1 MTDPT
6 KLDTPALLAHTSQLA
21 LADPT
26 GDDETRWDAVR
37 ELHRRG
43 GEPAFEQASVWSN
56 HQEPLLRALAADV
69 LSQLGWDEQHPFEQR
84 SEPILTAMLDD
95 DAIPVVSAALTAMGH
110 LGVGS
115 VAKVCT
121 MADHSHED
129 IRYSVAYCLG
139 NREDEQSRAT
149 LVELSKDDDHEVRDW
164 ATFGLGTLC
173 DTDSPAI
180 RDALAARLRDDD
192 EDTRCEAM
200 VGLARRNDPRA
211 TEAVAKELENECVG
225 RLAIEAAGLLC
236 DPQFTPR
243 LTSLLAS
250 NRDDTDLAEALL
262 KLQAGQ
268 DE

>member
-26 GDDETRWDAVR
+26 GDDETRWDAVK

-43 GEPAFEQASVWSN
+43 GEPAFDQAAAWSN
-56 HQEPLLRALAADV
+56 DQEPLLRALAADV
-69 LSQLGWDEQHPFEQR
+69 LSQLGWDEEHPFGQR

-95 DAIPVVSAALTAMGH
+95 EAIPVASAALMAMGH

-115 VAKVCT
+115 VARVCT

-139 NREDEQSRAT
+139 NRKDAQSRAT

-180 RDALAARLRDDD
+180 RDALAARLQDAD
-192 EDTRCEAM
+192 EDTRCEAII
-200 VGLARRNDPRA
+200 GLASRNDPRA
-211 TEAVAKELENECVG
+211 TEAVRKELENECVG
-225 RLAIEAAGLLC
+225 RLAIEAAGILC
-236 DPQFTPR
+236 DPQFMPR
-243 LTSLLAS
+243 LKALLAS
-250 NRDDTDLAEALL
+250 NPDDTDLAEAIQ
-262 KLQAGQ
+262 KLQTGQ

>member
-6 KLDTPALLAHTSQLA
+6 KLDTPALLIHTSQLA

-43 GEPAFEQASVWSN
+43 GAVAFDQAASWSN
-56 HQEPLLRALAADV
+56 DEQPLLRALAADV
-69 LSQLGWDEQHPFEQR
+69 LSQLGWDEDHPHAQA
-84 SEPILTAMLDD
+84 SEPILTAMLEDE
-95 DAIPVVSAALTAMGH
+95 ALPVVSAALMAMGH

-115 VAKVCT
+115 VAQVCS
-121 MADHSHED
+121 MAGHREED

-149 LVELSKDDDHEVRDW
+149 LVDLSKDEDHEVRDW
-164 ATFGLGTLC
+164 ATYGLGTLC

-180 RDALAARLRDDD
+180 RDALAARLNDDD

-200 VGLARRNDPRA
+200 VGLANRKDTRA
-211 TEAVAKELENECVG
+211 TEAVRNELQNECVG
-225 RLAIEAAGLLC
+225 RLAIEAAGVLR
-236 DPQFTPR
+236 DPQFTER
-243 LTSLLAS
+243 LLALQAS
-250 NRDDTDLAEALL
+250 NPDDTDLAEAIQ
-262 KLQAGQ
+262 KSQASEG
-268 DE
+268 